1 MCRCAGVHSLWG
13 DSLFSPS
20 WISICLDPGAK
31 LTFLWRTRPSL
42 RILQL
47 SCSSISLYM
56 FSALFDFSLLSL
68 SAHCRYDPI
77 GPIPHS
83 LCLQHGL
90 SRRHAQPRSYQFTD
104 GGRHWRPS
112 PRQPDQTANHGGV
125 LLKHPEPS
133 HHFTWAHSCVALL
146 HLRPLSVPFGV
157 FSPHS
162 GFLSFFVY
170 LFPCGQRT
178 SIQKTKAGLMKGCIV
193 WCLVIHVFNIL
204 EYFSTAWTHTN
215 FFCWCFYLDLDWR
228 TLLLHFFLCICVI
241 LPRFIFTLDMLLVCI
256 FSWWLLYI
264 ERSEGILV
272 CSRRVFVPSLAL
284 SKVFLPMCL
293 L

>member
-31 LTFLWRTRPSL
+31 RTFLWSTCPSL

-68 SAHCRYDPI
+68 SAHCRHDPI
-77 GPIPHS
+77 GPVPHS

-90 SRRHAQPRSYQFTD
+90 SGRHAQPRSYQFTD
-104 GGRHWRPS
+104 GGRHCRPS

-133 HHFTWAHSCVALL
+133 HHLTWDHSRVALL
-146 HLRPLSVPFGV
+146 HLRPLSVRFWV
-157 FSPHS
+157 F
-162 GFLSFFVY
+162 
-170 LFPCGQRT
+170 FPPT
-178 SIQKTKAGLMKGCIV
+178 
-193 WCLVIHVFNIL
+193 
-204 EYFSTAWTHTN
+204 
-215 FFCWCFYLDLDWR
+215 
-228 TLLLHFFLCICVI
+228 
-241 LPRFIFTLDMLLVCI
+241 
-256 FSWWLLYI
+256 
-264 ERSEGILV
+264 
-272 CSRRVFVPSLAL
+272 LAL
-284 SKVFLPMCL
+284 SFILCL
-293 L
+293 LVPLWPENKYTKN